1 VDTTWWTR
9 TGDRRCGWRP
19 GIADRG
25 DDTRRLDAPPGRRRL
40 GEQQPRQLSSKDFEG
55 IMLLRTGLATAATV
69 GCGGTPPSSW
79 RLGALLSSDDY
90 GSSVGRPGGG
100 HPVYGDAW
108 IDRGLA

>member
-1 VDTTWWTR
+1 VAGVLALPTAATTPAGWTL
-9 TGDRRCGWRP
+9 RRADAVWASNNP
-19 GIADRG
+19 G
-25 DDTRRLDAPPGRRRL
+25 
-40 GEQQPRQLSSKDFEG
+40 QLSSKDFEG

-79 RLGALLSSDDY
+79 RLGALLSSDDF